1 VPDLAGCS
9 IPCETRHSLLV
20 SELLLLESRPIRRPC
35 RERLPTLDRRSFTQM
50 PDLEGCSAPCETRH
64 SLLLLVSELLLL
76 LESRPIHRP
85 CRERLP
91 TLDRQ
96 SYKRVAHLVGCSIPC
111 ETRHSLLVSELLLL
125 ESRPNSRPCR
135 ERPPMLDWRSYKRVA
150 HLAGC
155 SAPCETRHS
164 LLVSGSQLHTK
175 CQICYIKL
183 KYVSKDHCILEQ
195 RQVKT
200 P

>member
-1 VPDLAGCS
+1 MSKTQTTTMLQNRQ
-9 IPCETRHSLLV
+9 EFL
-20 SELLLLESRPIRRPC
+20 SERERSSNLFNLLLLESRPIHRPC
-35 RERLPTLDRRSFTQM
+35 RERLPTLDRQSLTQV
-50 PDLEGCSAPCETRH
+50 PDLAGCSTPCETRH

-76 LESRPIHRP
+76 LESRPIRRP

-96 SYKRVAHLVGCSIPC
+96 
-111 ETRHSLLVSELLLL
+111 
-125 ESRPNSRPCR
+125 
-135 ERPPMLDWRSYKRVA
+135 SYKRVA